1 MRVLLVDRLQCSAQY
16 FISMLIN
23 LIKHEVG
30 QSQSQSQCQCQ
41 PGHNFIIVGS
51 EGADGAVLT
60 GLHYKNT
67 RLYANDIKV
76 MVGIHFFL
84 FHKETSICDSHF
96 SSISENVEQYKCE
109 MI

>member
-1 MRVLLVDRLQCSAQY
+1 
-16 FISMLIN
+16 MLIN
-23 LIKHEVG
+23 LIKQEVG
-30 QSQSQSQCQCQ
+30 QSESQCQT
-41 PGHNFIIVGS
+41 GNNFIIVG
-51 EGADGAVLT
+51 ADGAVWT

-96 SSISENVEQYKCE
+96 SSISENVKQ
-109 MI
+109 

>member
-1 MRVLLVDRLQCSAQY
+1 MQRSVQC
-16 FISMLIN
+16 FISILIN
-23 LIKHEVG
+23 LIKLEVG
-30 QSQSQSQCQCQ
+30 QSQSQCQCQ
-41 PGHNFIIVGS
+41 SGHNFIIVGS

-84 FHKETSICDSHF
+84 FHKETFICDSHF